1 MKEGWMKDGSSIK
14 DGRRKKDRRG
24 RRIEYRWK
32 EVWLRIE
39 KDVKKEKEGWK
50 NGSGR
55 KDGRYIEEG
64 WKKDG
69 KWMGRRKKKP
79 ERMKRME
86 EDGWEEGKRRM
97 EKG

>member
-1 MKEGWMKDGSSIK
+1 MKDGSSIK

-64 WKKDG
+64 WKMD
-69 KWMGRRKKKP
+69 RKKEK
-79 ERMKRME
+79 EEWKKDEKIGEGLMK
-86 EDGWEEGKRRM
+86 K
-97 EKG
+97 K